1 MKVQTILTFI
11 LIKRFYCYVYDEKYP
26 IILST
31 SQDLSKLEG
40 VTLDTDHFGFSLD
53 LEKSSKYLWVG
64 APKAVSP
71 LNENETP
78 GTLHTC
84 NLNVQTCN
92 VRPDN
97 SLSNNEDGNNQLF
110 GISVNTVSSKSKGT
124 SEVCLLPNIGHKIQ
138 IYEDWSLIH
147 NMTLYQ
153 WIITYF

>member
-1 MKVQTILTFI
+1 MNIKTLIILLGI
-11 LIKRFYCYVYDEKYP
+11 EICRCYVYDEDYP
-26 IILST
+26 IVLT
-31 SQDLSKLEG
+31 TTQDLSGSDK

-124 SEVCLLPNIGHKIQ
+124 SEVCVLPNIGQ
-138 IYEDWSLIH
+138 TMYIY
-147 NMTLYQ
+147 NT
-153 WIITYF
+153 

>member
-1 MKVQTILTFI
+1 MNIKTLIILLGI
-11 LIKRFYCYVYDEKYP
+11 EICRCYVYDENYP
-26 IILST
+26 IVLT
-31 SQDLSKLEG
+31 TTQDLSGSDK

-53 LEKSSKYLWVG
+53 LEQSSKYLWVG

-138 IYEDWSLIH
+138 IYID
-147 NMTLYQ
+147 T
-153 WIITYF
+153 